1 MSIPFEIGEAFAR
14 NLDMQDEL
22 KSFRDEFVMADP
34 DLIYLDGN
42 SLGRLPKATVPLL
55 RQLVESEWGD
65 GLIRG
70 WNRGWW
76 DAPRRIGEKI
86 ASLIGAKPHEVIVAD
101 STSVN
106 LFKLAMGA
114 LRLQEKRS
122 HVVSDVFNFPSDL
135 YVLQGVISVLGGRHE
150 LVLME
155 SKDSIH
161 MEDSEIQKAVNDRT
175 ALVELSHVTFKSGF
189 LYDMERVTR
198 LAHEAGALVIWDLCH
213 SAGAL
218 PVRLNACGAD
228 MAIGCTYKYLNAGPG
243 APAFLFVREDLQEKL
258 GSPVWGWLG
267 QENPFGFDLQYRPAP
282 GINRFLAGSS
292 PILSMT
298 AVEPS
303 VELVQRAGT
312 DRLRAKSVRLTEYLI
327 FLYDRF
333 LSSRGFVLGSPRDE
347 RRRGSQVSIRHADA
361 FRIIR
366 AMIEDMKVIPDFRA
380 PDNIRLGLT
389 PLYISFSEVW
399 EAVQRIAHIIDHKV
413 HERFTHEKP
422 TVT

>member
-361 FRIIR
+361 FRIMR

-422 TVT
+422 PVT

>member
-1 MSIPFEIGEAFAR
+1 MFVPFEVGEAFAR

-22 KSFRDEFVMADP
+22 NSFRDEFVIADP

-122 HVVSDVFNFPSDL
+122 RVVSDVFNFPSDL

-422 TVT
+422 PVT

>member
-22 KSFRDEFVMADP
+22 KEFREEFVIADP
-34 DLIYLDGN
+34 ELIYLDGN
-42 SLGRLPKATVPLL
+42 SLGRLPRATVPIL
-55 RQLVESEWGD
+55 RHLVASDWGD

-76 DAPRRIGEKI
+76 EAPRRIGEKI
-86 ASLIGAKPHEVIVAD
+86 APLIGAEPSEVIVAD

-106 LFKLAMGA
+106 LFKLAVAA
-114 LRLQEKRS
+114 LRLQGARDR
-122 HVVSDVFNFPSDL
+122 VVSDVFNFPSDL
-135 YVLQGVISVLGGRHE
+135 YVLQGVISTLGGRHE

-161 MEDSEIQKAVNDRT
+161 MEDDEIKRNVNERT
-175 ALVELSHVTFKSGF
+175 ALIELSHVTFKSGF

-198 LAHEAGALVIWDLCH
+198 LAHDAGALVLWDLCH
-213 SAGAL
+213 SVGAL
-218 PVRLNACGAD
+218 PVHLNASGAD

-243 APAFLFVREDLQEKL
+243 APAFLFVRKDLQEKL
-258 GSPVWGWLG
+258 GSPIWGWVG
-267 QENPFGFDLQYRPAP
+267 QDNPFGFDLEYRPAP
-282 GINRFLAGSS
+282 GINRYLAGSP

-298 AVEPS
+298 AVEPA
-303 VELVQRAGT
+303 VELIQRAGL
-312 DRLRAKSVRLTEYLI
+312 DRIRAKSVRLTEYMI
-327 FLYDRF
+327 FLYDRV
-333 LSSRGFVLGSPRDE
+333 LASRGFVLGSPRDE
-347 RRRGSQVSIRHADA
+347 GRRGSQVSIRHADA

-380 PDNIRLGLT
+380 PDNIRLGFP
-389 PLYISFSEVW
+389 PLYVSFHDVW
-399 EAVQRIAHIIDHKV
+399 EAVERIAHIIDHKV
-413 HERFTHEKP
+413 HERFTHERP